1 MSDETSLDIAG
12 IGRLAKAIPAKAWT
26 QIVDTACTTFRQVV
40 APITALTSGVG
51 RLIDAKFDALAEAPK
66 VLAAET
72 FTRASEKVRISRKPL
87 ASGVNAKILI
97 DVIDNSSTET
107 DPLLRE
113 LWANLLAEEFVSGE
127 VHPEFPKI
135 LVRLSAKDAQTLARI
150 AQQSSSK
157 EVLAKLRINSL
168 LASFSLFGVE
178 LQFKQGGSFVH
189 EHLQN
194 LDLIKRDG
202 GAWAL
207 TLTGAEFL
215 RTVGGDLA
223 EPGAA

>member
-1 MSDETSLDIAG
+1 MSDEVSFDLAG
-12 IGRLAKAIPAKAWT
+12 VGKLAKAIPAKAWN
-26 QIVDTACTTFRQVV
+26 QIVDTACTAFRQVL
-40 APITALTSGVG
+40 APVTALTGGVG
-51 RLIDAKFDALAEAPK
+51 RLIDAKFDTLVEAQK

-72 FTRASEKVRISRKPL
+72 FTRASEKVRLSKRPF
-87 ASGVNAKILI
+87 AENVNAKILLE
-97 DVIDNSSTET
+97 VMDNSSVET

-113 LWANLLAEEFVSGE
+113 LWANLLADEFVSGE

-135 LVRLSAKDAQTLARI
+135 LVRLSSRDAQTLARI
-150 AQQSSSK
+150 AQQNSSK

-168 LASFSLFGVE
+168 LATFSVFGVE
-178 LQFKQGGSFVH
+178 LQFKQSGSFVH

-194 LDLIKRDG
+194 LDLITRDG

-223 EPGAA
+223 GPGVS

>member
-1 MSDETSLDIAG
+1 M
-12 IGRLAKAIPAKAWT
+12 
-26 QIVDTACTTFRQVV
+26 
-40 APITALTSGVG
+40 
-51 RLIDAKFDALAEAPK
+51 
-66 VLAAET
+66 
-72 FTRASEKVRISRKPL
+72 
-87 ASGVNAKILI
+87 
-97 DVIDNSSTET
+97 DNSSAET

-135 LVRLSAKDAQTLARI
+135 LVRLSPRDAQTLARI
-150 AQQSSSK
+150 AQQSTSK
-157 EVLAKLRINSL
+157 EVLSKVRINSL
-168 LASFSLFGVE
+168 LATFSVLGVE
-178 LQFKQGGSFVH
+178 LQLKQGGSFVH

-194 LDLIKRDG
+194 LDLIKSEG

-223 EPGAA
+223 GPGAA

>member
-1 MSDETSLDIAG
+1 MSDETSLDITG
-12 IGRLAKAIPAKAWT
+12 VGKLAKAIPEKVWV
-26 QIVDTACTTFRQVV
+26 QIVDTACTTFRQVI
-40 APITALTSGVG
+40 APVTALTGGVG
-51 RLIDAKFDALAEAPK
+51 RLIDAKFESLAAAQK

-72 FTRASEKVRISRKPL
+72 FTRASEKVRTSKKPL
-87 ASGVNAKILI
+87 AANVNARILI
-97 DVIDNSSTET
+97 EVMDKSSAET

-135 LVRLSAKDAQTLARI
+135 LVRLSPRDAQTLARI
-150 AQQSSSK
+150 AQQSNSK

-168 LASFSLFGVE
+168 LGTFSMFGVKLKFE
-178 LQFKQGGSFVH
+178 QSGSFIH
-189 EHLQN
+189 EHLRN
-194 LDLIKRDG
+194 LDLIQRDG

-215 RTVGGDLA
+215 RNVGGDLA
-223 EPGAA
+223 DPGSD